1 MRKRGFDS
9 QDSRWFSPT
18 ELVKLRQ
25 ANHDITWLINRGYKF
40 ENSVT
45 FVSNRF
51 LFSNRQ
57 REALKRTICTK
68 QQRVTR
74 AAKKQSL
81 TKLKDGPI
89 YIDGFNL
96 IITLEVALSRGT
108 LVVGNDG
115 CLRDLAGL
123 RGTYKLIEQTDQ
135 ALRLIADFLNRY
147 DVPKVIFYL
156 DAPVS
161 NSKNLKSRILSIMN
175 LFCIPTEVELVP
187 NADCVL
193 SKRERIVSTDAILLD
208 QCISYFDLSQSII
221 HHYLKTLEVI
231 DFSLLQGGEADD

>member
-1 MRKRGFDS
+1 MRKRGFDLL
-9 QDSRWFSPT
+9 DNRWFSPT

-25 ANHDITWLINRGYKF
+25 ANRDITWLINRGYKF

-57 REALKRTICTK
+57 RDALKRTICT
-68 QQRVTR
+68 QQQLQSRK
-74 AAKKQSL
+74 AKKQSL

-115 CLRDLAGL
+115 SLRDLAGL
-123 RGTYKLIEQTDQ
+123 RGTYRLIEQTDD
-135 ALRLIADFLNRY
+135 ALRLIAEFLSLY
-147 DVPKVIFYL
+147 AVPKVVFYL

-161 NSKNLKSRILSIMN
+161 NSKKLKAKILSMMSGFSIA
-175 LFCIPTEVELVP
+175 TDVELVP
-187 NADCVL
+187 NADSVL
-193 SKRERIVSTDAILLD
+193 RTRERIVSTDAILLD

-221 HHYLKTLEVI
+221 HHYLKALAVI
-231 DFSLLQGGEADD
+231 DFSLSQGGEIDD